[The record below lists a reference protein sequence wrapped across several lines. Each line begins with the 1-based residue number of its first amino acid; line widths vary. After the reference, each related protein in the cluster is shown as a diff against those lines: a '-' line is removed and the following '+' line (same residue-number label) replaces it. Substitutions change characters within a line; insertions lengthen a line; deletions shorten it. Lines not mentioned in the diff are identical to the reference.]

1 MSWLS
6 LESGI
11 LRVYPLALGIVVFL
25 YQEEKGVDCAEDGE
39 GPKRLEKL
47 SSSAALAEPV
57 AINTHLAAGVSGENH
72 MSTLGLD
79 LGKPLEA
86 TA

>member
-1 MSWLS
+1 M
-6 LESGI
+6 
-11 LRVYPLALGIVVFL
+11 
-25 YQEEKGVDCAEDGE
+25 DCAEDGE

-47 SSSAALAEPV
+47 SSSAALAEPG